1 LQEQRK
7 KERAEE
13 EKRLTELRAQED
25 LRRKAEDVSF
35 LQSIFIGAIL
45 AY

>member
-13 EKRLTELRAQED
+13 EKRLAELRAQED

-35 LQSIFIGAIL
+35 LQNNVIGAIL